1 MDRQVDAVL
10 RMLGDSPDG
19 ITAMD
24 ALREVGTFRLAAR
37 ISDLRGRGYHI
48 SSEMVRVGTRRVAR
62 YRLEGRTLWSW

>member
-10 RMLGDSPDG
+10 RMLGDSPEG

-37 ISDLRGRGYHI
+37 IADLRGRGSQGSRLPGVHGGPG
-48 SSEMVRVGTRRVAR
+48 SDRKGT
-62 YRLEGRTLWSW
+62 G